1 MAWGRGGLGVLASMG
16 ALVQAR
22 QGGEVPGAEGQ
33 LGRYLERHGAQ
44 GRPSVVSEHQIRP
57 AEPGPGRISAPGT
70 KEPPAHGS
78 HLLGPSGGVV
88 AAHVMH
94 RGLARPA
101 QVDRRHPARGG
112 GPW

>member
-1 MAWGRGGLGVLASMG
+1 MGSGGLGVLASMG

-22 QGGEVPGAEGQ
+22 QGGEVLGAEGQ

-70 KEPPAHGS
+70 KEPPAYGS
-78 HLLGPSGGVV
+78 HLLGSPSGSVV
-88 AAHVMH
+88 AARVTH

-101 QVDRRHPARGG
+101 QMDRRHQAWGG
-112 GPW
+112 